1 MDKFI
6 KTSIIIIF
14 TFFPNICFSIE
25 KTTNFTFEKFE
36 KAQLDGKTIVIHSWN
51 KTCMT
56 CAKQSKIFANA
67 VNDFKDV
74 EFLFYE
80 QTKYKEIANALNIKF
95 WTTIVV
101 YKGQKEINRQ
111 IGLVKKED
119 IYKLIKKGI

>member
-1 MDKFI
+1 MKKILLF
-6 KTSIIIIF
+6 TIILISTEALSF
-14 TFFPNICFSIE
+14 E

-36 KAQLDGKTIVIHSWN
+36 NAQLDGKTIVINAWN
-51 KTCMT
+51 ENCLI

-67 VNDFKDV
+67 INDFENV

-101 YKGQKEINRQ
+101 YKGQNEIVRK

-119 IYKLIKKGI
+119 IYQLIKKGI

>member
-1 MDKFI
+1 MKKILLF
-6 KTSIIIIF
+6 IIIF
-14 TFFPNICFSIE
+14 ISTNALSFE
-25 KTTNFTFEKFE
+25 KTTNFTFKKFE
-36 KAQLDGKTIVIHSWN
+36 NAQLDGKTIVINAWN
-51 KTCMT
+51 ENCMT
-56 CAKQSKIFANA
+56 CAEQSKIFANA

-101 YKGQKEINRQ
+101 YKGQNEVVRK

-119 IYKLIKKGI
+119 IYQLIKKGI

>member
-1 MDKFI
+1 MKKILLF
-6 KTSIIIIF
+6 IIILISTKALSF
-14 TFFPNICFSIE
+14 E

-36 KAQLDGKTIVIHSWN
+36 NAQLDGKTIVINDWN
-51 KTCMT
+51 ENCMT

-67 VNDFKDV
+67 INDFENV

-101 YKGQKEINRQ
+101 YKGQDEIVRK

-119 IYKLIKKGI
+119 IYQLIKKGI

>member
-1 MDKFI
+1 MKKFLLF
-6 KTSIIIIF
+6 IF
-14 TFFPNICFSIE
+14 ILLSTDVFGFE

-36 KAQLDGKTIVIHSWN
+36 KAQLDGKTIVINSWN
-51 KTCMT
+51 QNCMS

-80 QTKYKEIANALNIKF
+80 QSKYKEFANALNIKF
-95 WTTIVV
+95 WTTIIV
-101 YKGQKEINRQ
+101 YKGQNEIGRK

-119 IYKLIKKGI
+119 IYQLIRKGI

>member
-1 MDKFI
+1 MKKI
-6 KTSIIIIF
+6 LLSLIILIITDALAF
-14 TFFPNICFSIE
+14 E

-36 KAQLDGKTIVIHSWN
+36 KAQQEGKTIVINAWDE
-51 KTCMT
+51 TCMT

-67 VNDFKDV
+67 LNDFKNV

-80 QTKYKEIANALNIKF
+80 QTKYKEFANVLNIKF

-101 YKGQKEINRQ
+101 YKGQNEIDRK

-119 IYKLIKKGI
+119 IYQLIKKGI

>member
-1 MDKFI
+1 MKKI
-6 KTSIIIIF
+6 LLSLIILIITDALAF
-14 TFFPNICFSIE
+14 E

-36 KAQLDGKTIVIHSWN
+36 KAQQEGKTIVINAWN
-51 KTCMT
+51 ETCMT

-67 VNDFKDV
+67 LNDFKNV

-80 QTKYKEIANALNIKF
+80 QTKYKEFANVLNIKF

-101 YKGQKEINRQ
+101 YKGQNEIDRK

-119 IYKLIKKGI
+119 IYRLIRKGI

>member
-1 MDKFI
+1 MKKILLF
-6 KTSIIIIF
+6 IIILISTEALSF
-14 TFFPNICFSIE
+14 E

-36 KAQLDGKTIVIHSWN
+36 NAQLDGKTIVINAWN
-51 KTCMT
+51 EDCMT
-56 CAKQSKIFANA
+56 CGKQSKIFANA
-67 VNDFKDV
+67 INDFENV

-101 YKGQKEINRQ
+101 YKGQDEIVRK

-119 IYKLIKKGI
+119 IYQLIKKGI

>member
-1 MDKFI
+1 MKKI
-6 KTSIIIIF
+6 LLSLIILIITDALAF
-14 TFFPNICFSIE
+14 E

-36 KAQLDGKTIVIHSWN
+36 KAQQEGKTIVINAWN
-51 KTCMT
+51 ETCMT

-67 VNDFKDV
+67 LNDFKNV

-80 QTKYKEIANALNIKF
+80 QTKYKEFANALNIKF

-101 YKGQKEINRQ
+101 YKGQNEIDRK

-119 IYKLIKKGI
+119 IYRLIRKGI

>member
-1 MDKFI
+1 MKKIFLF
-6 KTSIIIIF
+6 IIILASTEALSF
-14 TFFPNICFSIE
+14 E

-36 KAQLDGKTIVIHSWN
+36 NAQLDGKTIVINAWN

-56 CAKQSKIFANA
+56 CAKQSKIFASA
-67 VNDFKDV
+67 INDFENV

-101 YKGQKEINRQ
+101 YKGQNEIVRE
-111 IGLVKKED
+111 IGLVKKKD
-119 IYKLIKKGI
+119 IYQLIKKGI

>member
-1 MDKFI
+1 MKKI
-6 KTSIIIIF
+6 LLPLIILFF
-14 TFFPNICFSIE
+14 TDALAFE

-36 KAQLDGKTIVIHSWN
+36 KAQQEGKTIVVNAWN
-51 KTCMT
+51 ETCMT

-67 VNDFKDV
+67 LNDFKNV

-80 QTKYKEIANALNIKF
+80 QTKYKEFANVLNIKF

-101 YKGQKEINRQ
+101 YKGQNEIDRK

-119 IYKLIKKGI
+119 IYRLIRKGI